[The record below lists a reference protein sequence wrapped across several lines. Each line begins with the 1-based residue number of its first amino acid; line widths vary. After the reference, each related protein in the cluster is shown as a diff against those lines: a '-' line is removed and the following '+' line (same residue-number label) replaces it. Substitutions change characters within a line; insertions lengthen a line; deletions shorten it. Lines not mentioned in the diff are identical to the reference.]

1 MGCIQVL
8 SDLVINKIAAGEV
21 VERPASV
28 VKELL
33 DNALDA
39 GAASITV
46 TVSHG
51 GKSKVRV
58 TDDGCGMDESDA
70 KSCLIRHA
78 TSKISSLEDIQGIA
92 TMGFRGEAMASIA
105 SVSRLT
111 IITRTANADTSTI
124 VQTSGGESPD
134 LSQGVH
140 AIGTT
145 IVVEDLFYNT
155 PARRCFLKSN
165 VAEYGAIAEKF
176 STLAL
181 SRPDISFV
189 LQKNDLVAA
198 DYPACA
204 SKRERIAQVLGG
216 EFTENLHDLELNA
229 GDFSVQGFIGSP
241 DYTRVN
247 RTGQKIFI
255 NSRPVVSPAIN
266 NALSR
271 AYDEFLPARRFPV
284 AVLFLDI
291 PAENLD
297 VNVHPAK
304 REVRI
309 RNERAF
315 IQQLTGAVR
324 AELRKRGFHVQVD
337 TTDFIQ
343 PPSDFR
349 ASETRSVFSHEREGD
364 KPWRVPSGLRPDSQS
379 SPDLFTDGPVLH
391 MSAAQALFETEEQE
405 LPFDMTRILG
415 QLHAC
420 YLVVASKD
428 GFFLVD
434 QHAAHERVVYEDLLS
449 SMQHEKAASQQLLFP
464 AELQLGEQESVVL
477 QQDLKL
483 LEGMGFGLND
493 QGGGSFSILAVPG
506 CLMDSD
512 AAALLTDCVHE
523 LVERSQTSS
532 FDSRQQELAAVLACK
547 TYAVKAGRA
556 LETTEQLHLVRRLG
570 ACDNPHACPHG
581 RPTFIRISGAEIEK
595 RFLRT

>member
-1 MGCIQVL
+1 
-8 SDLVINKIAAGEV
+8 
-21 VERPASV
+21 
-28 VKELL
+28 
-33 DNALDA
+33 
-39 GAASITV
+39 
-46 TVSHG
+46 
-51 GKSKVRV
+51 
-58 TDDGCGMDESDA
+58 
-70 KSCLIRHA
+70 
-78 TSKISSLEDIQGIA
+78 
-92 TMGFRGEAMASIA
+92 
-105 SVSRLT
+105 
-111 IITRTANADTSTI
+111 

-134 LSQGVH
+134 VSQGVH
-140 AIGTT
+140 AQGTT

-155 PARRCFLKSN
+155 PARRRFLKSDA
-165 VAEYGAIAEKF
+165 AEYGAIAETF

-181 SRPDISFV
+181 SRPDITFI
-189 LQKNDLVAA
+189 LQKNDLAVA
-198 DYPACA
+198 DYPVCA
-204 SKRERIAQVLGG
+204 NHRERMAQVLGE
-216 EFTENLHDLELNA
+216 EFNENVVDFELSASDLKVH
-229 GDFSVQGFIGSP
+229 GCIGSP

-247 RTGQKIFI
+247 RTGQKLFI
-255 NSRPVVSPAIN
+255 NGRPVVSPAIN

-271 AYDEFLPARRFPV
+271 AYDEFLPPRRFPV

-291 PAENLD
+291 PSESID

-324 AELRKRGFHVQVD
+324 AALRKRGFHVQPD
-337 TTDFIQ
+337 A
-343 PPSDFR
+343 
-349 ASETRSVFSHEREGD
+349 ASPGPLSSNFLAAETRAAFGHERVED
-364 KPWRVPSGLRPDSQS
+364 KIWSVPSTPRSGASTPD
-379 SPDLFTDGPVLH
+379 FFADGPAAR
-391 MSAAQALFETEEQE
+391 MSAAQALLETEEQE
-405 LPFDMTRILG
+405 LPFDMIRILG

-420 YLVVASKD
+420 YLVVESKD

-449 SMQHEKAASQQLLFP
+449 GMQHEKAASQQLLFP

-477 QQDLKL
+477 QQDREL

-547 TYAVKAGRA
+547 THAVKAGHA
-556 LETTEQLHLVRRLG
+556 LDTTEQLHLVRRLG

>member
-1 MGCIQVL
+1 
-8 SDLVINKIAAGEV
+8 
-21 VERPASV
+21 
-28 VKELL
+28 
-33 DNALDA
+33 
-39 GAASITV
+39 
-46 TVSHG
+46 
-51 GKSKVRV
+51 
-58 TDDGCGMDESDA
+58 
-70 KSCLIRHA
+70 
-78 TSKISSLEDIQGIA
+78 
-92 TMGFRGEAMASIA
+92 
-105 SVSRLT
+105 
-111 IITRTANADTSTI
+111 
-124 VQTSGGESPD
+124 
-134 LSQGVH
+134 
-140 AIGTT
+140 
-145 IVVEDLFYNT
+145 
-155 PARRCFLKSN
+155 
-165 VAEYGAIAEKF
+165 
-176 STLAL
+176 L

-198 DYPACA
+198 DYSACA

-216 EFTENLHDLELNA
+216 EFTENLHDLELNT

-271 AYDEFLPARRFPV
+271 AYDEFLPPRRFPV

-291 PAENLD
+291 PAESID

-315 IQQLTGAVR
+315 IDQLTGAVR
-324 AELRKRGFHVQVD
+324 SSLRKRGFHVQPVEVPA
-337 TTDFIQ
+337 FH

-349 ASETRSVFSHEREGD
+349 AGETRSVFSNERAED
-364 KPWRVPSGLRPDSQS
+364 TSWRVPSGLRPGNENHQ
-379 SPDLFTDGPVLH
+379 DLFVDGPASR
-391 MSAAQALFETEEQE
+391 MSVAQALLETEEQE

-420 YLVVASKD
+420 YLVVESRD

-449 SMQHEKAASQQLLFP
+449 GMQHEKAVSQQLLFP
-464 AELQLGEQESVVL
+464 AELNFGEQESVVL

-493 QGGGSFSILAVPG
+493 EGGGLFSILAVPG

-512 AAALLTDCVHE
+512 AATLLTDCVHE
-523 LVERSQTSS
+523 LIELKEPSS

-547 TYAVKAGRA
+547 THAVKAGHE
-556 LETTEQLHLVRRLG
+556 LEVTEQLHLVRRLA
-570 ACDNPHACPHG
+570 ACDNPHTCPHG
-581 RPTFIRISGAEIEK
+581 RPTFIRISTAEIEK